1 MPRKRPVSI
10 TLSEFELDLARALAR
25 QEDRT
30 VSYILGAAIEWYCK
44 DDSLARGTR
53 LDSKIYDSIVE
64 KHFGKE
70 AVGY

>member
-1 MPRKRPVSI
+1 MPRKRPVSV
-10 TLSEFELDLARALAR
+10 TLSEFELDLARALAD

-44 DDSLARGTR
+44 DDSLACGTR
-53 LDSKIYDSIVE
+53 LESKVYDRIFE

-70 AVGY
+70 AAG